1 MFSYAIEAFK
11 NVRTVAP
18 LVHNIT
24 NFVTVND
31 VANAILAVGGSP
43 IMTDDAAEVPEIAS
57 LAAAVNI
64 NIGTL
69 NESSIAAMRA
79 AGAKAAEL
87 NRPLN
92 LDPVGT
98 GASQLRTDTAVKL
111 LQELKPAV
119 VRGNASEIKAL
130 WAGTGHTLG
139 VDANEADTVSE
150 ANLEESADFAKAFAA
165 RYNCVVAMTGAL
177 DVVADSERCVIIRNG
192 RPEMSRITGTGC
204 QLSGVMGAF
213 LGGNPTAPFYAAVAA
228 VASMGVAGEIG
239 WENMAPT
246 DGNATYRNRIIDA
259 LYNLTSTTLQERADY
274 EIL

>member
-1 MFSYAIEAFK
+1 MFSQALEAFK
-11 NVRTVAP
+11 NVRTAAP

-43 IMTDDAAEVPEIAS
+43 IMTDDAAEVPEIVS

-69 NESSIAAMRA
+69 NEFSIAAMRA
-79 AGAKAAEL
+79 AGARAVEL
-87 NRPLN
+87 HRPLN

-111 LQELKPAV
+111 LQELHPTV

-130 WAGTGHTLG
+130 WAGTGQTQG
-139 VDANEADTVSE
+139 VDVNAADAVSE
-150 ANLEESADFAKAFAA
+150 QNLHQSADFAKAFAA
-165 RYNCVVAMTGAL
+165 RHHCVVAMTGAL
-177 DVVADSERCVIIRNG
+177 DLVADAKRCIVIRNG

-213 LGGNPTAPFYAAVAA
+213 LGANPDAPFDAAAAA
-228 VASMGVAGEIG
+228 VASMGVAGEIA

-259 LYNLTSTTLQERADY
+259 LYHLDAHTLEERARY
-274 EIL
+274 ELV